1 MIDISR
7 GFGEVGIALGWQPG
21 DQGFE
26 SPKLH
31 HIYNTRVEYLVLF
44 LVINQ
49 FTCHKDKTLRGEIR
63 C

>member
-1 MIDISR
+1 MIVTTR

-31 HIYNTRVEYLVLF
+31 QCIKLASTLMLVLI
-44 LVINQ
+44 LCIIMYD
-49 FTCHKDKTLRGEIR
+49 CHKKD